1 VKPRFFLACPLA
13 WRDHSDFEMDEPV
26 LGLIAGEASGDLLG
40 AELIQAL
47 KPRHPSLKFEGIA
60 GPRMVAAGAQALA
73 ASEQLSVNGYVEVLR
88 HLPGLLRLRRD
99 VVRHFLRHHPKVFV
113 GIDAPDFN
121 FGVEEQLKAAGIP
134 TVHFVSPSIWA
145 WRGER
150 IRRIRNAVSHMLVV
164 FPFEAEIYEKAGIP
178 VSYVGHPLADRLPL
192 EPDVGAAR
200 ARLGLES
207 SALVIALLPGSRQ
220 GEVKRL
226 APLML
231 QAATRILRAK
241 PAARFVMPA
250 ASEALKTVL
259 QSLVRAS
266 SLPVQVLDGESHEAM
281 TASDVVVL
289 ASGTATLEAA
299 LLKKPM
305 VITYRV
311 PAITYWLAKG
321 KLYLPWV
328 GLPNILLRRF
338 AVPELLQESA
348 TPEKLAEATL
358 DWLDSP
364 GKCVEIAADFRR
376 LHETLRCN
384 ASKRIADALLPFLEQ

>member
-1 VKPRFFLACPLA
+1 
-13 WRDHSDFEMDEPV
+13 MTTI
-26 LGLIAGEASGDLLG
+26 GLIAGEASGDLLG
-40 AELIQAL
+40 AELINAL
-47 KPRHPSLKFEGIA
+47 KSHNSGLRFEGIA
-60 GPRMVAAGAQALA
+60 GPKMVAAGAQALA
-73 ASEQLSVNGYVEVLR
+73 VNERLSVNGYVEVLR
-88 HLPGLLRLRRD
+88 HLPDLLRLRRD
-99 VVRHFLRHHPKVFV
+99 IVRHFLHDRPKVFV

-121 FGVEEQLKAAGIP
+121 FGVEERLKAAGIP

-150 IRRIRNAVSHMLVV
+150 IHRIKKAVSQMLVV

-178 VSYVGHPLADRLPL
+178 VTYVGHPLADRLPL
-192 EPDVGAAR
+192 EPDVAGAR
-200 ARLGLES
+200 AKLGVDTS
-207 SALVIALLPGSRQ
+207 GPVIALLPGSRQ

-226 APLML
+226 APILL
-231 QAATRILRAK
+231 QAAKLILQAK
-241 PAARFVMPA
+241 PDARFVMPA
-250 ASEALKTVL
+250 ATDAVKSVL
-259 QSLVRAS
+259 QALLQTSP
-266 SLPVQVLDGESHEAM
+266 LPIQLLDGQSHEAM
-281 TASDVVVL
+281 TAADVVVL

-328 GLPNILLRRF
+328 GLPNILLKRF
-338 AVPELLQESA
+338 AVPELLQENA
-348 TPEKLAEATL
+348 TPEKIADATL

-364 GKCVEIAADFRR
+364 GKCAELATEFRQ

-384 ASKRIADALLPFLEQ
+384 AGERIAEALQPYLA

>member
-1 VKPRFFLACPLA
+1 
-13 WRDHSDFEMDEPV
+13 M
-26 LGLIAGEASGDLLG
+26 I
-40 AELIQAL
+40 
-47 KPRHPSLKFEGIA
+47 
-60 GPRMVAAGAQALA
+60 AAGARALA
-73 ASEQLSVNGYVEVLR
+73 PSERLSVNGYVEVLR
-88 HLPGLLRLRRD
+88 HLPDLLKLRRD
-99 VVRHFLRHHPKVFV
+99 IVQHFLNNRPKVFV

-121 FGVEEQLKAAGIP
+121 FGVEERLKAAGIP

-150 IRRIRNAVSHMLVV
+150 IHRIKKAVSHMLVV

-178 VSYVGHPLADRLPL
+178 VTYVGHPLADRLPL
-192 EPDVGAAR
+192 EPDVAGAR
-200 ARLGLES
+200 AKLGLES
-207 SALVIALLPGSRQ
+207 SGPVIALLPGSRQ

-226 APLML
+226 APILL
-231 QAATRILRAK
+231 QAAKLILQAK
-241 PAARFVMPA
+241 PDARFVMPA
-250 ASEALKTVL
+250 ATDAVKSVL
-259 QSLVRAS
+259 QALLQTSP
-266 SLPVQVLDGESHEAM
+266 LPIQLLDGQSHEAM
-281 TASDVVVL
+281 TAADVVVL

-328 GLPNILLRRF
+328 GLPNILLKRF
-338 AVPELLQESA
+338 AVPELLQENA
-348 TPEKLAEATL
+348 TPEKIAEATL

-364 GKCVEIAADFRR
+364 GKCAELATEFRQ

-384 ASKRIADALLPFLEQ
+384 AGERIAEALQSYLA